1 MSITSSA
8 AAALSMGAIRLQQE
22 GAAVLSA
29 TPGAGRLA
37 ANVFLADGF
46 LTDFRAC
53 LPPGFAGPMTKVLG
67 WVKAIALLLG
77 LIAMWGIGRSFMK
90 QQGDG
95 MPDRDQTTNSLYGWA
110 VAVFIIAFAGSMMS
124 ALGMDISTTC

>member
-1 MSITSSA
+1 MSITSA
-8 AAALSMGAIRLQQE
+8 AAELGLGAIRLQQE
-22 GAAVLSA
+22 GAAALSSM
-29 TPGAGRLA
+29 PGAARLI
-37 ANVFLADGF
+37 LADGF
-46 LTDFRAC
+46 LTDFKAC
-53 LPPGFAGPMTKVLG
+53 LPPGFAGPMAKVLG
-67 WVKAIALLLG
+67 WVKAVALLLG

-110 VAVFIIAFAGSMMS
+110 VAIFIIAFAGSMMS

>member
-1 MSITSSA
+1 MSIATYA
-8 AAALSMGAIRLQQE
+8 ATALGLGAIRLQQE
-22 GAAVLSA
+22 GAAVLSLM
-29 TPGAGRLA
+29 PGADRLA
-37 ANVFLADGF
+37 GNVFLASGF
-46 LTDFRAC
+46 LNDFKAC

-67 WVKAIALLLG
+67 WAKAIALLMG

-110 VAVFIIAFAGSMMS
+110 VAIFIICFAGSMMS

>member
-1 MSITSSA
+1 MSITSA
-8 AAALSMGAIRLQQE
+8 ATSLGMAAIHLQQE
-22 GAAVLSA
+22 GAMALSSM
-29 TPGAGRLA
+29 PGAARLG
-37 ANVFLADGF
+37 ANMFLADGF
-46 LTDFRAC
+46 LTDFKAC
-53 LPPGFAGPMTKVLG
+53 LPPGFADPMTKVLG

-124 ALGMDISTTC
+124 ALGMDISSTC